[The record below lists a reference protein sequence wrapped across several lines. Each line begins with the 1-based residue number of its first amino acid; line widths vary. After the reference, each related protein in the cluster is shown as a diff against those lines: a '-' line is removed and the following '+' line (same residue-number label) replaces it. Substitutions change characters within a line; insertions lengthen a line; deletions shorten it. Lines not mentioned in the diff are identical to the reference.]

1 MTKQAPRIGII
12 SLGCPMAL
20 VDSER
25 ILTQLGTEGYVI
37 ADRYDDADVV
47 LVNTCGFTDTARAE
61 SLDAIQEAA
70 AENGRVIVTG
80 CLGHDTA
87 AIRSAAPDVLSI
99 TGPHQYDNVVAAVRD
114 AVPPAHAPDMGLMS
128 PEGLKFTPRHYSYLK
143 ISEGCSNPCAFCIVP
158 NLRGPL
164 VNRPIN
170 EVLAEAERLVDSGA
184 RELLVTSHDTG
195 AYGELLTLVDE
206 LSALNIWV
214 RLHNVY
220 PHPHIDDIV
229 QLMADGKTLP
239 FLDIPFQHASPTI
252 LKAMRHPTQA
262 ENALDRIGR
271 WREVC
276 PDIAIQSTFMVG
288 FPGETEQ
295 DFDTLLNFLEDA
307 QLDRVTCMT
316 FENVHG
322 AQTNA
327 FADHVDED
335 DKLSRQE
342 RFEELA
348 QNISERKLMDRLNQT
363 MLVLIDDVSETGA
376 TGRTYADS
384 PDVGGQ
390 VFIEDATGIQPGDFV
405 RTTITKSS
413 AYDLWGHIK
422 DETE

>member
-1 MTKQAPRIGII
+1 MTKQSPRIGII
-12 SLGCPMAL
+12 SLGCPLAL

-37 ADRYDDADVV
+37 ADSYDDADVV

-61 SLDAIQEAA
+61 SLGAIQEAA
-70 AENGRVIVTG
+70 AENSRIIVTG
-80 CLGHDTA
+80 CLGNDPATIRTA
-87 AIRSAAPDVLSI
+87 APNVLSI
-99 TGPHQYDNVVAAVRD
+99 TGPHQYDKVVAAVHN
-114 AVPPAHAPDMGLMS
+114 AVPPAHGPKKDLMS

-143 ISEGCSNPCAFCIVP
+143 ISEGCSHPCAFCIVP
-158 NLRGPL
+158 ELRGPL
-164 VNRPIN
+164 MNRPIN
-170 EVLAEAERLVDSGA
+170 DVLAEAELLVDSGV

-195 AYGELLTLVDE
+195 AYDELLKLTE
-206 LSALNIWV
+206 KLSSLNVWV

-239 FLDIPFQHASPTI
+239 FLDIPFQHASPTV

-262 ENALDRIGR
+262 ENALKRIGR
-271 WREVC
+271 WRKMC

-316 FENVHG
+316 YENVHG
-322 AQTNA
+322 AQANA
-327 FADHVDED
+327 LSGHVDED

-342 RFEELA
+342 RFDELA

-363 MLVLIDDVSETGA
+363 MLVLVDDVSETGA

-384 PDVGGQ
+384 PDVGGK
-390 VFIEDATGIQPGDFV
+390 VFIEDADGVRPGDFV
-405 RTTITKSS
+405 QATITKSS

-422 DETE
+422 DEAE

>member
-1 MTKQAPRIGII
+1 
-12 SLGCPMAL
+12 MAL

-37 ADRYDDADVV
+37 ADSYDDADVV

-61 SLDAIQEAA
+61 SLGAIQEAV

-80 CLGHDTA
+80 CLGHDAA
-87 AIRSAAPDVLSI
+87 AIRSIAPNVLSI

-114 AVPPAHAPDMGLMS
+114 AVLPAHTPDLSLMS

-143 ISEGCSNPCAFCIVP
+143 ISEGCSHPCAFCIVP
-158 NLRGPL
+158 ELRGPL
-164 VNRPIN
+164 VNRPIRD
-170 EVLAEAERLVDSGA
+170 VLAEAERLVDSGT

-195 AYGELLTLVDE
+195 TYGELLKLIEE
-206 LSALNIWV
+206 LSSLNIWV
-214 RLHNVY
+214 RLQNVY

-239 FLDIPFQHASPTI
+239 FLDIPFQHASPTV

-262 ENALDRIGR
+262 ENALERIGR
-271 WREVC
+271 WREMC

-295 DFDTLLNFLEDA
+295 DFNALLNFLEDA
-307 QLDRVTCMT
+307 QLDRVTCMAY
-316 FENVHG
+316 ENVQG
-322 AQTNA
+322 AQANA
-327 FADHVDED
+327 LSAHVDED

-342 RFEELA
+342 RFDELA

-363 MLVLIDDVSETGA
+363 MLVLIDDVSDTGA

-384 PDVGGQ
+384 PDAGGQ
-390 VFIEDATGIQPGDFV
+390 VFIEDATGVQSGDFV
-405 RTTITKSS
+405 QTTITKSS

>member
-1 MTKQAPRIGII
+1 
-12 SLGCPMAL
+12 MAL

-37 ADRYDDADVV
+37 ADHYDNADVV

-61 SLDAIQEAA
+61 SLSAIQEAA

-80 CLGHDTA
+80 CLGHDAA
-87 AIRSAAPDVLSI
+87 AIRSAAPNVLSI
-99 TGPHQYDNVVAAVRD
+99 TGPHQYDNVIAAVRD
-114 AVPPAHAPDMGLMS
+114 AVPPAHAPDMSLMS

-143 ISEGCSNPCAFCIVP
+143 ISEGCSHPCAFCIVP

-164 VNRPIN
+164 VNHPIS

-195 AYGELLTLVDE
+195 AYGELLTLVE
-206 LSALNIWV
+206 ALSALNIWV

-239 FLDIPFQHASPTI
+239 FLDIPFQHASPTV

-271 WREVC
+271 WRELC

-322 AQTNA
+322 AQANSL
-327 FADHVDED
+327 ADHVDED

-342 RFEELA
+342 RFDELT

-405 RTTITKSS
+405 QAIITKSS
-413 AYDLWGHIK
+413 AYDLWGKLK
-422 DETE
+422 DKAE